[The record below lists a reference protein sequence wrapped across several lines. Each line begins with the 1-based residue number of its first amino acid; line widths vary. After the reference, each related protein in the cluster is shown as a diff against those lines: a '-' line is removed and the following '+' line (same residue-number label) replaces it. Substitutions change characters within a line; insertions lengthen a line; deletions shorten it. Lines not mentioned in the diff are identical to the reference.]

1 MIPVRENSEVVIIY
15 PAQWIYHIQTSGG
28 IFRSTSDEPFGSEG
42 PFQAMVP
49 TRPRCPVMVRNFRH
63 WPEILR
69 RLVGG
74 GKQGTC
80 WELVVEI
87 RGIGCWCFLSRF
99 LGDFGRRVCRIV
111 ALGGSNQLHQLQE
124 IRRKTAWSDPFI
136 VIYRN
141 LWGNP
146 WTQLQCATTS
156 DYCPRSAPGERGER
170 GEANDLYDLNIL
182 KLGLFIVIGHRQ
194 FKYTLFHLLIWL
206 S

>member
-1 MIPVRENSEVVIIY
+1 MDIPHTNIRWHFPVNRRWTLRFRGAI
-15 PAQWIYHIQTSGG
+15 PGHGAHAAQVSRHGAQL
-28 IFRSTSDEPFGSEG
+28 
-42 PFQAMVP
+42 P
-49 TRPRCPVMVRNFRH
+49 TLTWNFEAPR
-63 WPEILR
+63 
-69 RLVGG
+69 GG